1 MVEFL
6 PPGPDGGRRFR
17 RRTPGDRP
25 APLRSIPRAAIAR
38 IRPRPLRHLHRRRA
52 EGAPPPRR
60 EAKPDRCTKL
70 RRGVVLYRLP
80 VIPRCGRV
88 NRQAYH
94 VWGMEDAGILF
105 SQRTGGGR
113 AAALGTTRERACLPA
128 GSDDREHARGD
139 GAWGSGAAGWA
150 EPVSGLR
157 MA

>member
-1 MVEFL
+1 MVEKSSLSEPLIDRSL
-6 PPGPDGGRRFR
+6 PGCSPAGG
-17 RRTPGDRP
+17 
-25 APLRSIPRAAIAR
+25 IR
-38 IRPRPLRHLHRRRA
+38 II
-52 EGAPPPRR
+52 EGR
-60 EAKPDRCTKL
+60 L
-70 RRGVVLYRLP
+70 LVLYRLP
-80 VIPRCGRV
+80 MIPRCGRV